1 MKFHRLFA
9 AVTYLPCNRLC
20 FRLGYGS
27 CLENK
32 PSEKNQSKY
41 HGALPGEIYSV
52 DKQCQM
58 IFGEESRLCPYM
70 VRIVG
75 KKISA
80 FCREFSQ
87 YFPVENV
94 RKARICKEYLRLCLR
109 GTALASV
116 PLHFL

>member
-1 MKFHRLFA
+1 MVKFHRLFA

-75 KKISA
+75 KKFQPSVGSFLNI
-80 FCREFSQ
+80 FLWKM
-87 YFPVENV
+87 Y
-94 RKARICKEYLRLCLR
+94 ARQGFAKNI
-109 GTALASV
+109 
-116 PLHFL
+116 